1 MRNFLLNI
9 LLSIAW
15 AALLGEFTT
24 ANMITGFVLG
34 FAALWVMEYA
44 ISGTN
49 YLIKLRQVVSL
60 IAVFIWA
67 LIQSNIRVAISVLS
81 PLDKMC
87 PGIIALPLDIE
98 SDAEITTLANMITL
112 TPGTL
117 SLDVSNDKR
126 VLYVHG
132 MHVYDLEEF
141 KRDIKDGFERKV
153 KEAYE

>member
-15 AALLGEFTT
+15 AALQGEFTT
-24 ANMITGFVLG
+24 INMVTGFALG
-34 FAALWVMEYA
+34 FIALWVMEYA

-49 YLIKLRQVVSL
+49 YFIKFRQVVSL
-60 IAVFIWA
+60 IAVFTWA
-67 LIQSNIRVAISVLS
+67 LIQSNVRVAISVLS

-87 PGIIALPLDIE
+87 PGIVALPLDIE

-132 MHVYDLEEF
+132 MHIYDLEGF

>member
-1 MRNFLLNI
+1 
-9 LLSIAW
+9 
-15 AALLGEFTT
+15 
-24 ANMITGFVLG
+24 
-34 FAALWVMEYA
+34 
-44 ISGTN
+44 
-49 YLIKLRQVVSL
+49 LIKLRQVVSL